1 MKFTIFTITILT
13 LLVSVNASSYQ
24 SGFITGMMMEKIAP
38 QKNAYHDRI
47 IKYNTVNIDT
57 SLFDFPKQKM
67 PVCRPIE
74 VKVVNKRPFL
84 TRVAS
89 MVTMGTWIY
98 LACRVFSTDPE
109 FGDFMLGYLG
119 GQAVERI
126 LN

>member
-24 SGFITGMMMEKIAP
+24 SGIIAGMVVERVMPNKKEK
-38 QKNAYHDRI
+38 I

-74 VKVVNKRPFL
+74 VKVVNKKTFL

-89 MVTMGTWIY
+89 MVTMGGWIY
-98 LACRVFSTDPE
+98 VACRVFSTDPE
-109 FGDFMLGYLG
+109 FGDFMLGYLA
-119 GQAVERI
+119 GQAFERI

>member
-13 LLVSVNASSYQ
+13 LLVSINASSYQ

-38 QKNAYHDRI
+38 QKKKI
-47 IKYNTVNIDT
+47 IKYNTVIIDT

-74 VKVVNKRPFL
+74 VKLVNKRTFL
-84 TRVAS
+84 TKVAS
-89 MVTMGTWIY
+89 MVTMGSWIY
-98 LACRVFSTDPE
+98 LACRVFSTEPD

-119 GQAVERI
+119 GQAVERL

>member
-13 LLVSVNASSYQ
+13 LLVGVNASSYQ
-24 SGFITGMMMEKIAP
+24 SGFITGMVMERIAP
-38 QKNAYHDRI
+38 TNKPKI

-67 PVCRPIE
+67 PMCHPIE
-74 VKVVNKRPFL
+74 VKVVNKITFI
-84 TRVAS
+84 TKVAS
-89 MVTMGTWIY
+89 LVTVGAWWY

-109 FGDFMLGYLG
+109 FGNFILGYLG